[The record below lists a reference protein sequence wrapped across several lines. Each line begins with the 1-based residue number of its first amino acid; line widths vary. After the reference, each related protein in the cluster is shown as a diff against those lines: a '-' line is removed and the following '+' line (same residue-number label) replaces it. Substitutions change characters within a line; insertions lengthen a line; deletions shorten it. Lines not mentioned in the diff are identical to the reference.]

1 MPAGSL
7 AGDGT
12 SCSITP
18 RDAEWDYSGSI
29 VLELGRGK
37 SRVLETGSA
46 EMAVLPLSG
55 GCRVEVDAES
65 LDLAG
70 RSGGFY
76 EVTDWAYGQSMVR
89 YASDPTSHPKSRFAQ
104 QRRNVHGNASE
115 PKLCSQLI
123 AR

>member
-1 MPAGSL
+1 MQMTDLYMPAGSL

-29 VLELGRGK
+29 VLELEQGK

-46 EMAVLPLSG
+46 EMAVLPFSG
-55 GCRVEVDAES
+55 GYRVEVDAES

-70 RSGGFY
+70 RSGVFY
-76 EVTDWAYGQSMVR
+76 EVTDWAYVPIDAEVR
-89 YASDPTSHPKSRFAQ
+89 IRSDQP
-104 QRRNVHGNASE
+104 
-115 PKLCSQLI
+115 SQI
-123 AR
+123 APCTAEAKRPWECE